1 MRSQL
6 RPLPSPA
13 HCDGGRHCDWDYD
26 RHCDDE
32 DDDIE
37 VCDDEEDD
45 IDNCDDDDDEDDGD
59 ISTWQCVVDVG
70 IPAILQTITTTEA
83 VSTTVK
89 PKLWRGKT

>member
-1 MRSQL
+1 MIIVTVI
-6 RPLPSPA
+6 
-13 HCDGGRHCDWDYD
+13 DK
-26 RHCDDE
+26 
-32 DDDIE
+32 DDDIDT
-37 VCDDEEDD
+37 CDEE
-45 IDNCDDDDDEDDGD
+45 EDD